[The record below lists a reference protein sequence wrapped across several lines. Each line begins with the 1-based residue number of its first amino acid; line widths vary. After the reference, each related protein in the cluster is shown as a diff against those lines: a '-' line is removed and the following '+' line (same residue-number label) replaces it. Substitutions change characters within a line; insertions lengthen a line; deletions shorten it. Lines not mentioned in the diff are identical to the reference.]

1 MPRCYWDRETREWV
15 EYDHL
20 ELRARRAQQASGPF
34 VVSDTPGYKSPV
46 GNGWIEG
53 RAARREDLKR
63 SGCREVDPSEY
74 RPAYHSKATAERHG
88 REWLGPKETAKRLP
102 TVVGPNVF
110 AGEQ

>member
-1 MPRCYWDRETREWV
+1 MRCYWDREAREWI
-15 EYDHL
+15 EYDPH
-20 ELRARRAQQASGPF
+20 EARAARARQSSGPF
-34 VVSDTPGYKSPV
+34 IVSDTPGYKSPV

-74 RPAYHSKATAERHG
+74 TPAYHNKSVAERHG
-88 REWLGPKETAKRLP
+88 REWLGPKQTAKRLP
-102 TVVGPNVF
+102 TVIGPNVF